1 MVSPSPQILR
11 IDPGCPVS
19 ALLDPALK
27 ALARGE
33 LVIVPTETV
42 YGLAADPRNATAMQR
57 LFEAKGRPRVKPI
70 TLMAADMY
78 QITSHGCT
86 LRPAAKALAD
96 AFWPGPLTLVL
107 PSNDGNDGFRIPG
120 YAVTLELLRKAGT
133 VLAVTSANASGE
145 PPAQTVAEAI
155 KSLGSWV
162 TVAIDSG
169 PSPGGVPST
178 VVRVVGET
186 VEILRDGA
194 ISKKDVMRVADSAGS

>member
-1 MVSPSPQILR
+1 MDSPSPQILR
-11 IDPGCPVS
+11 IDPDRPVS

-42 YGLAADPRNATAMQR
+42 YGLAADPRNAGAMQR
-57 LFEAKGRPRVKPI
+57 LFEAKGRSRVKPV
-70 TLMAADMY
+70 TLMAADVR
-78 QITSHGCT
+78 QVTRHGGI

-96 AFWPGPLTLVL
+96 AYWPGPLTLVL
-107 PSNDGNDGFRIPG
+107 PTGDGTDGFRIPG

-133 VLAVTSANASGE
+133 VLAVTSANASGD
-145 PPAQTVAEAI
+145 PPAQTAAEAVRV
-155 KSLGSWV
+155 LGSWV
-162 TVAIDSG
+162 TVALDAG

-186 VEILRDGA
+186 VEILRAGA
-194 ISKKDVMRVADSAGS
+194 ISKKDVLRVAGSAGS